1 MFGLAHRARQHDL
14 GAIDSAFV
22 PRYRVT
28 AALVVAKGADG
39 LLRHCY
45 HGAVLN
51 WLNDEQR
58 AHFLRMGLVEEIA
71 ESEAPV
77 VELPRPEPAPADD
90 AIPELV
96 DEAIKRLDE
105 ADVPSDAGAP
115 TCRKALRDEGISMSN
130 ETIAAA
136 VKQRR
141 FRAS

>member
-1 MFGLAHRARQHDL
+1 MPYRSLVPLLIVKDRQGTLWHHYQGAGSSGRHR
-14 GAIDSAFV
+14 GPYIE
-22 PRYRVT
+22 
-28 AALVVAKGADG
+28 
-39 LLRHCY
+39 
-45 HGAVLN
+45 

-58 AHFLRMGLVEEIA
+58 THFLKKRFVEEIA

-77 VELPRPEPAPADD
+77 ELPRPEPAPAGD

-115 TCRKALRDEGISMSN
+115 TCRKALRDKGISMSN